1 MCLIIYKPAGVA
13 IAPDLL
19 EAALSLNDEGFGV
32 MGFQPDN
39 SLLLKRSALISL
51 DNLLRFEREHRD
63 AEYVLHLRKR
73 TKGDSGEHNTH
84 PFKITRTLY
93 LMHNGTIKVPIRVAG
108 RSDSWHLAQDIL
120 RPLAQRRP
128 GVLLDN
134 AFIRLVEMALTPEN
148 KLVLMDYAERRIVI
162 LNQHHGAEFEGLWIS
177 NTRWID
183 SRILPLGVT
192 PQRQERSHS
201 PAHLTF
207 I

>member
-1 MCLIIYKPAGVA
+1 MCLIVYKPAGVA

-51 DNLLRFEREHRD
+51 
-63 AEYVLHLRKR
+63 EYVLHLRKR

>member
-1 MCLIIYKPAGVA
+1 MCLIIHKPAGVA
-13 IAPDLL
+13 IAPELL

-32 MGFQPDN
+32 MGFEPDN
-39 SLLLKRSALISL
+39 SLLLKRASHISL
-51 DNLLRFEREHRD
+51 EKLRLFEREHRD

-84 PFKITRTLY
+84 PFKVTRSLY
-93 LMHNGTIKVPIRVAG
+93 LMHNGTVQVPIRIAG
-108 RSDSWHLAQDIL
+108 RSDTWHLVQDIL

-134 AFIRLVEMALTPEN
+134 AFIRLVEMALTPDN
-148 KLVLMDYAERRIVI
+148 KIALMDYAERRIVI

-183 SRILPLGVT
+183 RRILPLGIT
-192 PQRQERSHS
+192 PQPQERSYS
-201 PAHLTF
+201 PAHITF